1 MPNGGVQVKFDRS
14 REMYEESLNLQP
26 GGVHSSARLGEM
38 PVPLYFDRAKG
49 SKLIDVDG
57 NEFIDYVLGMG
68 PAIFGHAPDFL
79 VDAVSEAMGTGL
91 LFAGQQEIEVEIG
104 RMVTEIVPC
113 AEMIRFASSGT
124 EVDEVV
130 IRLARAYTGRQ
141 KFIRFEGHY
150 HGWSDVHDWSVH
162 PSLEE
167 AGPDHAPVAVP
178 EAAGMSPS
186 AGEDIIVLPWNDLD
200 ILRKTVERQR
210 DEIAAIIQEPIVCS
224 TNTIVPKPGY
234 LEGMRRLC
242 DDHGIVM
249 IFDEVVT
256 GFRVAAGGAQEL
268 LGVTPDLATYAKA
281 MSGGF
286 PVAMMAG
293 KREIMSL
300 LGDGTVHHGGALN
313 SNRVNMAA
321 VLASLRKFTEN
332 DNAMYKPLYAT
343 GNKLME
349 RLRRLGD
356 KHEQPILVQGPGPVF
371 TLAFTDAKEITDY
384 RSHVRNADEKKY
396 ERFQQG
402 MLERGVRLFPRGFWF
417 VSTAHTDE
425 DVERTLAAA
434 DEVLASL

>member
-1 MPNGGVQVKFDRS
+1 
-14 REMYEESLNLQP
+14 
-26 GGVHSSARLGEM
+26 
-38 PVPLYFDRAKG
+38 
-49 SKLIDVDG
+49 
-57 NEFIDYVLGMG
+57 
-68 PAIFGHAPDFL
+68 
-79 VDAVSEAMGTGL
+79 
-91 LFAGQQEIEVEIG
+91 
-104 RMVTEIVPC
+104 
-113 AEMIRFASSGT
+113 
-124 EVDEVV
+124 
-130 IRLARAYTGRQ
+130 
-141 KFIRFEGHY
+141 
-150 HGWSDVHDWSVH
+150 
-162 PSLEE
+162 
-167 AGPDHAPVAVP
+167 
-178 EAAGMSPS
+178 MSPS

-200 ILRKTVERQR
+200 ILRKTMERQG
-210 DEIAAIIQEPIVCS
+210 DEIAAIIQEPILCA

-332 DNAMYKPLYAT
+332 DNAMYRPLYAI

-349 RLRRLGD
+349 GLRRLGD

-371 TLAFTDAKEITDY
+371 SLAFTDAKEITDY
-384 RSHVRNADEKKY
+384 RSHVRNADEEKY

-417 VSTAHTDE
+417 VSTAHTEE